1 MKNCVKLYNSQ
12 FFEQNPGKPFRGAN
26 FSPRSKVSSS
36 TLWKP
41 CSDFHTYLPTALLP
55 PSVRSHFTSNL
66 IGYNY
71 KPFLILMLSSGIKIQ
86 WQPFIVINFRSNK
99 IEPRSLLLL
108 YDWLNIPDFWCFG
121 VWIHSIY
128 IHLLHF
134 TTIRI
139 NWNYKTRRVA

>member
-1 MKNCVKLYNSQ
+1 MNRTLENLFGVRISLLGQKFPVPR
-12 FFEQNPGKPFRGAN
+12 FENRVLIFN
-26 FSPRSKVSSS
+26 FSYIP
-36 TLWKP
+36 T
-41 CSDFHTYLPTALLP
+41 TALLP

-71 KPFLILMLSSGIKIQ
+71 IPFLILMLSSGIKIQ
-86 WQPFIVINFRSNK
+86 WQPFIVINFKSNK
-99 IEPRSLLLL
+99 IDPRSLLFL